1 MSHYKFEGEVKQI
14 MDLKTFNS
22 GFKKRE
28 IIITSDDQYPQD
40 IKFEFLKDDVD
51 MLKSI
56 KANQRVIVSFTLRGN
71 EYNGKFYNN
80 LVAFGITK
88 KKVDKGGKPTEEVV
102 PKVNTTDFP
111 ESEDDLPF

>member
-14 MDLKTFNS
+14 MDLRTFES

-28 IIITSDDQYPQD
+28 IVLTSDEQYPQD
-40 IKFEFLKDDVD
+40 VKFEFLKDDVD
-51 MLKSI
+51 MLTSI
-56 KANQRVIVSFTLRGN
+56 KPNQRVIISFSIRGN

-88 KKVDKGGKPTEEVV
+88 KKVDKGGKTTEEIV
-102 PKVNTTDFP
+102 PKITQVPETD
-111 ESEDDLPF
+111 DDLPF

>member
-1 MSHYKFEGEVKQI
+1 MSYKFEGEVKQI
-14 MDLKTFNS
+14 MDLQTFDS

-28 IIITSDDQYPQD
+28 IIVTSDDQYPQD

-56 KANQRVIVSFTLRGN
+56 KPNQRVLITFTLRGN

-80 LVAFGITK
+80 LIAISITK
-88 KKVDKGGKPTEEVV
+88 KRVSKSATPEPEMPDVTE
-102 PKVNTTDFP
+102 FP

>member
-14 MDLKTFNS
+14 MDVQTFES
-22 GFKKRE
+22 GFKKQE
-28 IIITSDDQYPQD
+28 IVVTSEDQYPQD

-56 KANQRVIVSFTLRGN
+56 KANQKVIISFSLRGN

-80 LVAFGITK
+80 LIGFGITK
-88 KKVDKGGKPTEEVV
+88 KTVDKGGKTTEEVV
-102 PKVNTTDFP
+102 PKITNVP